1 IRTEMQSVQQNMGYC
16 PQFDAIND
24 LLTGREHLEFYARL
38 RGVPKK
44 EVSMVAEWGIQKLGL
59 VKYSEK
65 SAGTYSGG
73 NKRKLSTAMALIGC
87 PPLVFLDEPTT
98 GMDPKARRFLWD
110 CILSVIK
117 EGRSV
122 ILTSHSMEECEALCT
137 RMAIMVNGQFK
148 CLGSIQHLKSRF
160 GDGYTLII
168 RVCADQS
175 DLCAVET
182 FVRDTF
188 PGSTLKEKHHST
200 LQYQIPQG
208 EGALAHIFSQL
219 NKHQQQLRV
228 EDYSVSQTTLD
239 QVFVSFA
246 RQQRDEEDGAFE
258 NDVDLND
265 ETQTSA
271 T

>member
-1 IRTEMQSVQQNMGYC
+1 MYRKKKTPAVEKICVGVPAAECFGLLG
-16 PQFDAIND
+16 INGAGKTTTFKM
-24 LLTGREHLEFYARL
+24 LTGDIS
-38 RGVPKK
+38 PT
-44 EVSMVAEWGIQKLGL
+44 
-59 VKYSEK
+59 
-65 SAGTYSGG
+65 AGD
-73 NKRKLSTAMALIGC
+73 A
-87 PPLVFLDEPTT
+87 FLNGYRTNPPTT

-122 ILTSHSMEECEALCT
+122 ILTSH
-137 RMAIMVNGQFK
+137 
-148 CLGSIQHLKSRF
+148 RF

-168 RVCADQS
+168 RVSADQA
-175 DLCAVET
+175 DLCTVET
-182 FVRDTF
+182 FVHDTF
-188 PGSTLKEKHHST
+188 HGSTLKEKHHNT

-219 NKHQQQLRV
+219 NKHQQLLHV

-246 RQQRDEEDGAFE
+246 RLQRDEEDGAFE

-265 ETQTSA
+265 EMQTSV